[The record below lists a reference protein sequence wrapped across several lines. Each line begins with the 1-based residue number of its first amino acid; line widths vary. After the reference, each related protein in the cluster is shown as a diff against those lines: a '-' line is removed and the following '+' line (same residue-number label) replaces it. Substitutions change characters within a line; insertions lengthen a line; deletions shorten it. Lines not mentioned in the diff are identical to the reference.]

1 MKEED
6 LTIGSGYIILSQVWN
21 CGEGKQYP
29 AGGSEER
36 ERMVQAPGKPPEKS
50 SRSIAAESASKPR
63 RCPPLPG
70 EGVRAPVSARFREKT
85 RIQVVPR
92 TDVFALSQEAQGVF
106 R

>member
-36 ERMVQAPGKPPEKS
+36 ERMVQAPGRPPEKS
-50 SRSIAAESASKPR
+50 SRSIAAEQ
-63 RCPPLPG
+63 
-70 EGVRAPVSARFREKT
+70 EVSCGG
-85 RIQVVPR
+85 VPR
-92 TDVFALSQEAQGVF
+92 YRERA
-106 R
+106 

>member
-1 MKEED
+1 MTIED
-6 LTIGSGYIILSQVWN
+6 RYIILTQKHN

-36 ERMVQAPGKPPEKS
+36 ERMVEAPGRPPEKS

-70 EGVRAPVSARFREKT
+70 EGV
-85 RIQVVPR
+85 
-92 TDVFALSQEAQGVF
+92 
-106 R
+106 